1 MRLLLVYHIAEDA
14 GSAQDIHNY
23 RRAAEAL
30 GHEIVVYGPPHAL
43 PSFRFSRDVEAADAV
58 IFLFEWTTQLRFG
71 DQLDLARLV
80 GTVPR
85 ARRIV
90 IDCDGAYND
99 AIAVDGDYNHRTP
112 EASRRWI
119 GVCDSLAD
127 KICQPTLHPL
137 RPNVRPFLFHAYDRA
152 WERPLDLAAR
162 EYGMVYV
169 GHSKFRWRPMERVLR
184 AIEPFRERVGRIA
197 LVGHGW
203 DALPWWAVPMQ
214 IEDYYYTDQAYLRKL
229 AVEFVPPVPF
239 EQVIGWMSKGIF
251 SPVIYR
257 PLFSHLRLV
266 TCRTFETPAANT
278 LPLFGLDE
286 GYVREV
292 YGERATELVLPGD
305 HAEDKIADMLCR
317 PEHYAEILVDLRR
330 HLAAHHAYEVRLR
343 QLLDIVES

>member
-1 MRLLLVYHIAEDA
+1 MRLMFIYYLYGDA
-14 GSAQDIHNY
+14 GSVQDIYNY
-23 RRAAEAL
+23 AQVAKAL
-30 GHEIVVYGPPHAL
+30 GHEAVVYGPPSVHR
-43 PSFRFSRDVEAADAV
+43 SFSLSRDVGSADAV
-58 IFLFEWTTQLRFG
+58 IFLFEWTMQLRYG
-71 DQLDLARLV
+71 DQLDLIRLIRR
-80 GTVPR
+80 VPR
-85 ARRIV
+85 ERRVV

-99 AIAVDGDYNHRTP
+99 AITIGGDYNHRDGEGSRLWI
-112 EASRRWI
+112 EA
-119 GVCDSLAD
+119 CDSLSD

-197 LVGHGW
+197 PVGHGW

-239 EQVIGWMSKGIF
+239 EQVIGWMSKGTF
-251 SPVIYR
+251 SPGIYR

-266 TCRTFETPAANT
+266 
-278 LPLFGLDE
+278 
-286 GYVREV
+286 
-292 YGERATELVLPGD
+292 
-305 HAEDKIADMLCR
+305 
-317 PEHYAEILVDLRR
+317 
-330 HLAAHHAYEVRLR
+330 
-343 QLLDIVES
+343 S